1 MRTGTERTERGAEV
15 DESGAGAAAPM
26 SREGVDHALRT
37 LGAERERIAA
47 SLLELDGHTGVR
59 LLKGA
64 RLTGETRRRWER
76 VRARLT
82 LLWRVFDAYQRVL
95 DAACALRG
103 RSPRPDVP
111 TLVELTGMLSGRS
124 VELPDGE
131 IPLEDRTLLGPQE
144 KRATL
149 DEAVGMM
156 SDAFAF
162 VAKEVAAAD
171 AAWSALLKPLEEAE
185 ESWQR
190 TARLAHS
197 LDGTRH
203 PELDRLGRELTSLGR
218 LVRTDPLSL
227 CPDGRP
233 DTVRLDRVRASLRSI
248 GDELAGVARLRDE
261 YAELVAGLG
270 EAIGRVEET
279 ERRAWEAHATVLLKI
294 HAPNVPAPSRGL
306 GEGLRDRLA
315 ALERLREAG
324 RWVEM
329 AGRVAALESAA
340 AEALERARDDLRLS
354 EGLLDR
360 RGELRGR
367 LEAYRAK
374 AARLGLA
381 EDEAL
386 TALHGL
392 ARDVLWSAPCDL
404 RRATALLA
412 EYQRAIRARENDGT
426 GTT

>member
-1 MRTGTERTERGAEV
+1 M
-15 DESGAGAAAPM
+15 DESGPGAAAPM
-26 SREGVDHALRT
+26 SREGIDHALKS
-37 LGAERERIAA
+37 LQADRERIAA

-64 RLTGETRRRWER
+64 RLAGETWRRWEA
-76 VRARLT
+76 VRARLAT
-82 LLWRVFDAYQRVL
+82 LWRVFDAYQRVL
-95 DAACALRG
+95 DEACALRG
-103 RSPRPDVP
+103 RSSRPDAAA
-111 TLVELTGMLSGRS
+111 LVELTGLLSGRS

-131 IPLEDRTLLGPQE
+131 IPLEDRTLLGPQD

-156 SDAFAF
+156 SDAYAF

-171 AAWSALLKPLEEAE
+171 AAWSALLKPLERAE
-185 ESWQR
+185 KSWR
-190 TARLAHS
+190 KTARLAHS

-203 PELDRLGRELTSLGR
+203 PELDRLGRELTALGR

-227 CPDGRP
+227 CPGGKP
-233 DTVRLDRVRASLRSI
+233 DTSRLDRVRASLTSI

-261 YAELVAGLG
+261 YPELVAGLA
-270 EAIGRVEET
+270 EAVERVEAT
-279 ERRAWEAHATVLLKI
+279 ERAACEAHAAVLLKI
-294 HAPNVPAPSRGL
+294 HAPNVPEPARGR
-306 GEGLRDRLA
+306 GGALRDRLA

-329 AGRVAALESAA
+329 AGCVAALEAA
-340 AEALERARDDLRLS
+340 AAQELERARDDLRLS
-354 EGLLDR
+354 QGLLDR

-386 TALHGL
+386 AALHGQ
-392 ARDVLWSAPCDL
+392 ARDVLWTAPCDL
-404 RRATALLA
+404 RRATTLLA
-412 EYQRAIRARENDGT
+412 EYQRAIRARENGT
-426 GTT
+426 GTP